1 MTIPSLDIRLQDRKS
16 FVLCVQTKWNISKLL
31 GLGFHQIL
39 IQELSAPV
47 WLCACILIS
56 FFTHNAPRKDRKNPT
71 SFDAMCCFSF
81 YVFFNNNNL
90 IVLKVLKLG
99 QKNVSTMTTIVICG
113 SSTHTSMYVCSPPL
127 SEMFHFDWQGVI
139 CFRALYM

>member
-56 FFTHNAPRKDRKNPT
+56 FCTHNAPRKHRKNPHFLAQCAVFC
-71 SFDAMCCFSF
+71 SMF
-81 YVFFNNNNL
+81 FFNNNNL
-90 IVLKVLKLG
+90 IVLKVLKVG